1 MSIGVIGAGAFGT
14 ALAVTL
20 AKAGNQILLWSRSN
34 AKTMQSTRYNAGYLP
49 EIRLPKSLIVTDNL
63 ADLHTCEANL
73 LAIPAQQTAGF
84 LAENVLPNTP
94 LILCAKG
101 IDLVSGALQ
110 SQIVARYST
119 ATLAILTGPS
129 FAVDIAKGLPTAL
142 TLASD
147 NPEIGQKLQHLLS
160 TPRLRLYLSD
170 DPLGAQLGGA
180 LKNVIALACG
190 MTIGAGLGESAR
202 AAVLTRGFA
211 EMQRVGVMMGAKPE
225 TLQGLSGLGDLTL
238 TCSSTKSRNF
248 AMGLAIGQGKLPDPG
263 VTVEGVATAKAVAK
277 TIDVDTPI
285 ADAVSA
291 IIDQKITLIEAMDA
305 LLSRPLKQE

>member
-1 MSIGVIGAGAFGT
+1 MSIAVIGAGAFGT
-14 ALAVTL
+14 SLAVTL
-20 AKAGNQILLWSRSN
+20 AAQQDVVLWSRAN
-34 AKTMQSTRYNAGYLP
+34 AMMMQKTRKNQKYLP
-49 EIRLPKSLIVTDNL
+49 DVVFPEALVVSEKLS
-63 ADLHTCEANL
+63 DLTGCKAIL
-73 LAIPAQQTAGF
+73 LVVPAQQTARF
-84 LAENVLPNTP
+84 LQENPLPNAP

-110 SQIVARYST
+110 TQLATRYSD
-119 ATLAILTGPS
+119 ATLAVLTGPS
-129 FAVDIAKGLPTAL
+129 FAADIANGLPTAL
-142 TLASD
+142 TLASSEL
-147 NPEIGQKLQHLLS
+147 EIGKQLQRLLS

-170 DPLGAQLGGA
+170 DPVGAQLGGA

-211 EMQRVGVMMGAKPE
+211 EMQRVGVAMGAKPE

-238 TCSSTKSRNF
+238 TCGSAKSRNF
-248 AMGLAIGQGKLPDPG
+248 AMGLAIGRGELPDAG
-263 VTVEGVATAKAVAK
+263 VTVEGVATARAVAR

-291 IIDQKITLIEAMDA
+291 IINKEITLNEAMNN

>member
-14 ALAVTL
+14 SLAVALARADKKVM
-20 AKAGNQILLWSRSN
+20 LWSRSD
-34 AKTMQSTRYNAGYLP
+34 AKTMQSARCNAKYLP
-49 EIRLPKSLIVTDNL
+49 DIQFPESLVVTD
-63 ADLHTCEANL
+63 DLTDLQNCEANL
-73 LAIPAQQTAGF
+73 LVVPAQQTDRF
-84 LAENVLPNTP
+84 LANNPLPNAP

-101 IDLVSGALQ
+101 IDLNSGALQ
-110 SQIVARYST
+110 TQIVARHST
-119 ATLAILTGPS
+119 ATLAVLTGPS
-129 FAVDIAKGLPTAL
+129 FAADIARGLPTAL
-142 TLASD
+142 TLACD
-147 NPEIGQKLQHLLS
+147 NAKTGQQLQHLLS

-170 DPLGAQLGGA
+170 DPLGGQLGGA

-211 EMQRVGVMMGAKPE
+211 EMQRVGVAMGAKPE

-238 TCSSTKSRNF
+238 TCGSAKSRNF
-248 AMGLAIGQGKLPDPG
+248 AMGLAIGQGNMPD
-263 VTVEGVATAKAVAK
+263 VNATVEGVATAKAVAK
-277 TIDVDTPI
+277 TVMVDTPI

-291 IIDQKITLIEAMDA
+291 IIDQKISLGDAMDA

>member
-1 MSIGVIGAGAFGT
+1 MTIGIIGAGAFGT
-14 ALAVTL
+14 GLAMAMAETGKNVRLWARANASIMQTKRENPKYLPNLRFPESLSVTGNLQDL
-20 AKAGNQILLWSRSN
+20 AGCAAILL
-34 AKTMQSTRYNAGYLP
+34 
-49 EIRLPKSLIVTDNL
+49 V
-63 ADLHTCEANL
+63 
-73 LAIPAQQTAGF
+73 IPAQQTASF
-84 LAENVLPNTP
+84 LARNPLPKAP

-101 IDLVSGALQ
+101 IDLASGALQ
-110 SQIVARYST
+110 TQ
-119 ATLAILTGPS
+119 LAVQHCQGALAVLTGPS
-129 FAVDIAKGLPTAL
+129 FASDIANSLPTAL
-142 TLASD
+142 TLASED
-147 NPEIGQKLQHLLS
+147 NAQGQALQHLLS

-170 DPLGAQLGGA
+170 DPIGAQLGGA

-211 EMQRVGVMMGAKPE
+211 EMSRVGVAMGAKPE

-238 TCSSTKSRNF
+238 TCSSAKSRNF
-248 AMGLAIGQGKLPDPG
+248 AMGLAIGQGKKPDSG
-263 VTVEGVATAKAVAK
+263 VTVEGIATAKAVAK

-291 IIDQKITLIEAMDA
+291 IFAQEITLPQAMDA